1 MTGVPL
7 EHNIAVTFETTRG
20 EFVVPAALLADDGDA
35 HELRRLFARSLPERD
50 DDATVTTTRRYLK
63 DGSALV
69 MWRRIVVRYLPSDSI
84 PARMY

>member
-20 EFVVPAALLADDGDA
+20 EFVVPAALLAGDGDA
-35 HELRRLFARSLPERD
+35 HELRRLFARSLPGRHD
-50 DDATVTTTRRYLK
+50 SATVTTSRRYLK

-69 MWRRIVVRYLPSDSI
+69 TWRRVVALYSPIVVR
-84 PARMY
+84 